1 MMLSP
6 IAESP
11 LKEMAA
17 ERDEELED
25 EEEVDDEE
33 RLRILTADSLM
44 RRRVAGVP
52 FGRFEMMPV
61 RCVCVCLCMYVVCS
75 AGW

>member
-1 MMLSP
+1 MMMLSP

-17 ERDEELED
+17 ERDEEP
-25 EEEVDDEE
+25 EEEEEEEDDEE

-61 RCVCVCLCMYVVCS
+61 SRGL
-75 AGW
+75 